1 MTTALLIGAALVA
14 LACPLRML
22 WRMRRGGRAS
32 CLLTPPSWELETLRG
47 GQEALADELDRTAR
61 G

>member
-1 MTTALLIGAALVA
+1 MTRPLLIGAALVA

-22 WRMRRGGRAS
+22 WRMRRRRRAS
-32 CLLTPPSWELETLRG
+32 CLPTPPNRELEALRG

>member
-14 LACPLRML
+14 LACPLRM
-22 WRMRRGGRAS
+22 RRGRRAS
-32 CLLTPPSWELETLRG
+32 CLLLPPSGELEALRG
-47 GQEALADELDRTAR
+47 GREALADELDRTAR

>member
-1 MTTALLIGAALVA
+1 MTTALLIGVALAA

-22 WRMRRGGRAS
+22 WRIRRGGRAS
-32 CLLTPPSWELETLRG
+32 CLLAAPNRELEALRG
-47 GQEALADELDRTAR
+47 VQEALADELDRTAR

>member
-14 LACPLRML
+14 LACPPGML

-32 CLLTPPSWELETLRG
+32 CLLPPPSGELEALRG
-47 GQEALADELDRTAR
+47 GQAALADELDRTAR